1 MSVKVLA
8 PLVKGQVPR
17 LRPELRLLKVES
29 DSPLGDMNVFFFVFF
44 CFEGLLRLC
53 AQ

>member
-1 MSVKVLA
+1 MALNNK
-8 PLVKGQVPR
+8 R
-17 LRPELRLLKVES
+17 LSKVES
-29 DSPLGDMNVFFFVFF
+29 DSPLGGMNVFLLFF

>member
-1 MSVKVLA
+1 M
-8 PLVKGQVPR
+8 PLNNKR
-17 LRPELRLLKVES
+17 LSKVES
-29 DSPLGDMNVFFFVFF
+29 DSPLGGMNVFLFF